1 MRAHRLS
8 LSLAE
13 TATWKPATPGRVV
26 EYGIGAG
33 LLGET
38 LLTQRGASHYT
49 GLDISDRQL
58 IHAEKRLTACCVT
71 RFSLIRVDALN
82 AAHLRN
88 AQTFVS
94 QAVIQHFPSVEY
106 FQAFCRARDV
116 APASLMLQVRQM
128 SPADNRPTSVLHATN
143 VSRADL
149 TRLLPS
155 FRVKWQSARRKNGY
169 VFYVLERARVR

>member
-1 MRAHRLS
+1 MLRHAFQPH
-8 LSLAE
+8 
-13 TATWKPATPGRVV
+13 T
-26 EYGIGAG
+26 
-33 LLGET
+33 
-38 LLTQRGASHYT
+38 RG
-49 GLDISDRQL
+49 
-58 IHAEKRLTACCVT
+58 
-71 RFSLIRVDALN
+71 DALN
-82 AAHLRN
+82 SAHLRN

-106 FQAFCRARDV
+106 FQAFCRALDV
-116 APASLMLQVRQM
+116 APASLRWAMLQVRQM